1 MTEHQTYSEGDR
13 IPITIEE
20 ELKNSYLDYA
30 MSVII
35 GRALPDVRD
44 GLKPVH
50 RRILYGMWEGGN
62 TSGKP
67 YKKSARIVGD
77 VMGKYHPHGDAA
89 IYDTA
94 VRMAQDFSMRYTLVD
109 GQGNFGSVDGDAPA
123 AMRYTEVRLTKLSEE
138 LLGDDIARE
147 TVDWTENYDGSL
159 VEPVVLPAQFP
170 NLLVNGSSGIA
181 VGMATNIP
189 PHNLREIVDATVA
202 LIRTPELS
210 DRELLEIVPGPDF
223 PTAGFIHGRRGIV
236 DAYTTGRGIVQ
247 VRGRVVVE
255 EGDGKKQRPALI
267 VTELPYQV
275 NKARLTE
282 HIASL
287 VQAKRLEGISDLRD
301 ESDRDGIRLVIELKR
316 EAIPEVV
323 LNNLYKLTQLQTTF
337 GIILLGV
344 LNNQPRVFTLRELI
358 ERFIDHR
365 KEVVVRR
372 TRFELARAR
381 ERAHILDGLV
391 IALDNL
397 DAVIELIRAAADPPT
412 ALTGLMREFG
422 LSELQAQA
430 ILEMRLQRL
439 TGLERSKILDEHR
452 EVLARIAHLEAVLA
466 SEAMVLDI
474 IVEELQAI
482 RSRYGDDRRTEIIA
496 DPTDISVEDL
506 IAEED
511 MVITVSRSGYIKR
524 TALAAYRAQRRG
536 GRGRRGMSIKAE
548 DEVEKLFV
556 ASTHAVMLFFTSEGR
571 VFARKVHEL
580 PDIGPGG
587 RGRALVNLLQ
597 LESEERVA
605 ALLAVR
611 DFAEHEDAFL
621 LFATRLGKVKRTP
634 LSEYANIRSSG
645 LRAIAINAG
654 DDLLSVHLT
663 DGTLHCFIGTHR
675 GMGIRFEEVE
685 ARPMGRVSA
694 GVRGI
699 NLREGDWVEEV
710 ATLDPTAEND
720 ILVVT
725 DRGFG
730 KRTPVAD
737 FRLQQRGGYGL
748 KAIQLT
754 SKNGTVAAIRH
765 VHESDQI
772 LVLTE
777 GGILIRMNVGEIRRS
792 GRATQG
798 VRVIRLDEGDRV
810 VSVAKLAEDD
820 GSNGD
825 DAEADDTGVAGGDTA
840 ADA

>member
-123 AMRYTEVRLTKLSEE
+123 AMRYTEIRLTKLSEE

-202 LIRTPELS
+202 LIRSPGLS
-210 DRELLEIVPGPDF
+210 ERELLEIVPGPDF
-223 PTAGFIHGRRGIV
+223 PTAGFIHGRRGIL

-358 ERFIDHR
+358 EHFIDHR

-397 DAVIELIRAAADPPT
+397 DAVIELIRGAADPPT

-439 TGLERSKILDEHR
+439 TGLERSKIIDEHR
-452 EVLARIAHLEAVLA
+452 EVLARIAHLEAVLG
-466 SEAMVLDI
+466 SESMVLDI

-556 ASTHAVMLFFTSEGR
+556 ASTHAVMLFFTTEGR

-580 PDIGPGG
+580 PDVGPGG

-597 LESEERVA
+597 LETEERVA

-645 LRAIAINAG
+645 LRAIAINPG

-663 DGTLHCFIGTHR
+663 DGTLHVFIGTHR
-675 GMGIRFEEVE
+675 GMGIRFEEAE

-725 DRGFG
+725 DLGFG
-730 KRTPVAD
+730 KRTAVGD

-825 DAEADDTGVAGGDTA
+825 DSGAEDTGVAGGDTA

>member
-138 LLGDDIARE
+138 LLGDDIARD

-159 VEPVVLPAQFP
+159 LEPVVLPAQFP

-210 DRELLEIVPGPDF
+210 ERELLEIVPGPDF

-236 DAYTTGRGIVQ
+236 DAYTTGRGILQ

-358 ERFIDHR
+358 EHFIDHR

-412 ALTGLMREFG
+412 ALAGLMREFG

-452 EVLARIAHLEAVLA
+452 EVLARIAHLEAVLG
-466 SEAMVLDI
+466 SDAMVLDI

-556 ASTHAVMLFFTSEGR
+556 ASTHAVMLFFTSKGR

-580 PDIGPGG
+580 PDVGPGG

-597 LESEERVA
+597 LEAEERVA

-645 LRAIAINAG
+645 LRAIAINSG

-663 DGTLHCFIGTHR
+663 DGTLHVFIGTHR
-675 GMGIRFEEVE
+675 GMGIRFEEGE

-725 DRGFG
+725 DLGFG

-748 KAIQLT
+748 KAVQLT

-825 DAEADDTGVAGGDTA
+825 DPGVDDTGVPGGDTA